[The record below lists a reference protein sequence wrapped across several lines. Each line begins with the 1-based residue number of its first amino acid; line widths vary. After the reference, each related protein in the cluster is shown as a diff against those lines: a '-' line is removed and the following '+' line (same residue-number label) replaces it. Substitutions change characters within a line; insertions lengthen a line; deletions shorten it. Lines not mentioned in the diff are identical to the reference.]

1 MFARRVL
8 PTAARF
14 ARMAST
20 SAAPRVA
27 SRLGAVAGAAA
38 IAVGAGALYINN
50 REPIFAAAAP
60 VKTAAGTKGG
70 IERTFIAIKPD
81 GVQRGLISTV
91 VDRFERKGYKLV
103 AIKAIVPSKE
113 LAEEHYGD
121 LKARPFYKGLVNYMT
136 SGKAPVIAMVWEGI
150 DVIRQGR
157 RIIGATNPL
166 ESEPG
171 SIRGDYTISVGR
183 NAIHGSDSFESATIE
198 IGLWFKPEEVYSW
211 KQANEEWIIS
221 AN

>member
-1 MFARRVL
+1 MFGRRVF
-8 PTAARF
+8 PAASRF
-14 ARMAST
+14 ARMASS

-27 SRLGAVAGAAA
+27 PRAGAAVGVA
-38 IAVGAGALYINN
+38 ALAAGVGAALYA
-50 REPIFAAAAP
+50 RSQQPLLAAAPP

-70 IERTFIAIKPD
+70 VERTFIAIKPD
-81 GVQRGLISTV
+81 GVQRGLISEV
-91 VDRFERKGYKLV
+91 IHRFERRGYKL
-103 AIKAIVPSKE
+103 

-171 SIRGDYTISVGR
+171 SFRGDYTISVGR
-183 NAIHGSDSFESATIE
+183 NAIHGSDSFESATVE
-198 IGLWFKPEEVYSW
+198 IDLWFKPEEVYNW
-211 KQANEEWIIS
+211 KFAHEEWITS